1 MAKTRTSSGKAK
13 ASREVKR
20 PTLLNKL
27 QPGEAALVLP
37 RLLAGHPELLP
48 EAEEISR
55 STLGDVSFESI
66 ASEVEDSIRQFDLDD
81 LNGRAGRHSWGYTEP
96 TEAAW
101 ELLEEAVEPFV
112 EDMKRH
118 LGLGLDAEA
127 FEICKGIVLGLYQCR
142 DSSEDEFFWLGI
154 RFPRRGSRQGCGRL
168 DWRGQTGRFRQPAWG
183 QSHAHASEICGQT
196 RSRVAMDLQTGCWQE
211 GQLNRP
217 VAPNPVL
224 RCRAGRSGPRFLLP
238 LQLRLSRL
246 YTLVYTL
253 AMRDL
258 SITEFRRQC
267 LSLLEHLPEE
277 GIVITK
283 RGQPVARVAPVRP
296 VGKGERVTLP
306 LLKGKGRPG
315 PLCPSTETPYDLVLD

>member
-20 PTLLNKL
+20 PTLLDKL
-27 QPGEAALVLP
+27 QPGEAALVLR

-118 LGLGLDAEA
+118 LGLGLDEEA

-142 DSSEDEFFWLGI
+142 DASEDEFLGWAPD
-154 RFPRRGSRQGCGRL
+154 FPDEAAGDAVADWIGAGKQGASGN
-168 DWRGQTGRFRQPAWG
+168 QPGANRTLMLREFVDKHVPEW
-183 QSHAHASEICGQT
+183 QWISK
-196 RSRVAMDLQTGCWQE
+196 RV
-211 GQLNRP
+211 
-217 VAPNPVL
+217 
-224 RCRAGRSGPRFLLP
+224 
-238 LQLRLSRL
+238 
-246 YTLVYTL
+246 
-253 AMRDL
+253 
-258 SITEFRRQC
+258 
-267 LSLLEHLPEE
+267 
-277 GIVITK
+277 
-283 RGQPVARVAPVRP
+283 
-296 VGKGERVTLP
+296 VGK
-306 LLKGKGRPG
+306 KGN
-315 PLCPSTETPYDLVLD
+315 